1 MDFKDLQRILFQLD
15 FKPKK
20 HLGQNFIIDTNII
33 HKIINLSN
41 VTHEDIILE
50 IGPGLGGLTDVLV
63 EKAKKVYAIE
73 TDPILSKYL
82 VEKFSNQNNIEI
94 IPGDILKVEIPF
106 HTKVVSNIP
115 YKITGPIL
123 ETIFFKKNPPQGI
136 LTIENSIAVRLFLS
150 QNYKNLSRISIG
162 LNTFMKPISKYVIPR
177 VSFFPIPKIDLAL
190 IKLIP
195 KENLDPSLHEQE
207 SIKLYLKLIAGV
219 MPYKNKNIVN
229 ALHLFFKVNKNNTFT
244 KEKIRNILE
253 QNNLENKKLF
263 NYKIDEF
270 IELNKIFST

>member
-41 VTHEDIILE
+41 VTPEDIILE

-150 QNYKNLSRISIG
+150 QNYKDLSRISIG

>member
-1 MDFKDLQRILFQLD
+1 MDFKALQRIFNQLD

-33 HKIINLSN
+33 HKIINLSDISR
-41 VTHEDIILE
+41 EDVVLE
-50 IGPGLGGLTDVLV
+50 IGPGFGSLTDLLV
-63 EKAKKVYAIE
+63 EKAKKVYAVE
-73 TDPILSKYL
+73 VDPVLSKYL
-82 VEKFSNQNNIEI
+82 EEKYSIHNNIEI
-94 IPGDILKVEIPF
+94 IPDDILKAEIPL

-123 ETIFFKKNPPQGI
+123 ETIFYKKNPPQGI

-177 VSFFPIPKIDLAL
+177 ASFYPIPKIDLAL

-207 SIKLYLKLIAGV
+207 SIKLYLKLIAGI

-229 ALHLFFKVNKNNTFT
+229 ALHLFFKVNKNKTFT
-244 KEKIRNILE
+244 KEKIRKLLQ
-253 QNNLENKKLF
+253 QNNFENEKLF

-270 IELNKIFST
+270 VELSKIFST

>member
-20 HLGQNFIIDTNII
+20 HLGQNFIIDINII

>member
-1 MDFKDLQRILFQLD
+1 MDFKDLQRILNQLD

-33 HKIINLSN
+33 HKIVNLSSIS
-41 VTHEDIILE
+41 HEDIILE

-63 EKAKKVYAIE
+63 GKAKKVYAIE
-73 TDPILSKYL
+73 IDPVLSKYL
-82 VEKFSNQNNIEI
+82 VEKFSIHNNIEI
-94 IPGDILKVEIPF
+94 IQGDVLKVEIPF

-150 QNYKNLSRISIG
+150 ENYKNLSRISIG

-177 VSFFPIPKIDLAL
+177 ASFYPIPKIDLAL

-207 SIKLYLKLIAGV
+207 SIKLYLKLIAGI
-219 MPYKNKNIVN
+219 MPYKNKNLVN
-229 ALHLFFKVNKNNTFT
+229 ALHLFFKVNKNITFT
-244 KEKIRNILE
+244 KEKIRKLLQ
-253 QNNLENKKLF
+253 QNDFENEKLF

-270 IELNKIFST
+270 VELSKIFLT

>member
-20 HLGQNFIIDTNII
+20 HLGQNFIIDINII

-270 IELNKIFST
+270 IELSKIFSI

>member
-20 HLGQNFIIDTNII
+20 HLGQNFIIDINII

-195 KENLDPSLHEQE
+195 KENLDPSLHKQE
-207 SIKLYLKLIAGV
+207 SIRLYLKLIAGV

>member
-41 VTHEDIILE
+41 VTPEDIILE